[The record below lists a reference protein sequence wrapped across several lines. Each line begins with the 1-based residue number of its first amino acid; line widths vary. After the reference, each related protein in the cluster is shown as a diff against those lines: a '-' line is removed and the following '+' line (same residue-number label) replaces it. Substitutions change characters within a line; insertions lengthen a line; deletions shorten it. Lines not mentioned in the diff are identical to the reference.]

1 MVTVN
6 WTVLNQGV
14 ATGVSQWTDRIV
26 LSADNII
33 GNADDV
39 VLASVVHNGALA
51 GGDTYTGSQAVTIPQ
66 RLQGNYYISVVTDA
80 LAQVLEPD
88 TRSNNASQ
96 PGASIVLT
104 APYSDLQVEVVSAPT
119 SVQEGGNV
127 ALVWR
132 VRNVGDVVT
141 DVSAWKD
148 NVYLSTDATL
158 DAGDLRITGGK
169 NSRFRMAEQTFRK
182 ARAAGVPTVV
192 VLGGGYAP
200 STLRTAELHA
210 ITIEE
215 ALRVHGC

>member
-1 MVTVN
+1 MCSSDLVREDHATAGAEANNSSLITLTSNAVSYPDLAVTAVGAPASARGGDVVTVN

-96 PGASIVLT
+96 PGASIV
-104 APYSDLQVEVVSAPT
+104 QI
-119 SVQEGGNV
+119 G
-127 ALVWR
+127 
-132 VRNVGDVVT
+132 
-141 DVSAWKD
+141 
-148 NVYLSTDATL
+148 
-158 DAGDLRITGGK
+158 
-169 NSRFRMAEQTFRK
+169 
-182 ARAAGVPTVV
+182 RAHV
-192 VLGGGYAP
+192 
-200 STLRTAELHA
+200 
-210 ITIEE
+210 
-215 ALRVHGC
+215 